1 MIVTATGGAAARNAR
16 KSMSTLL
23 EQATQE
29 MTAAIH
35 AWFDERLKRTDLED
49 AVNRTTL
56 QMGVFNDLLLDYKPG
71 RSTADDI
78 DLGLDDDVRPRTPAR
93 LDDAQV
99 RDLIAPQLTALVQ
112 ARLAPLVDTPMIDY
126 RFSLR
131 GKLQTAQGMLHL
143 NLLDYVNEGK
153 RTTLLERIHTY
164 ITQKL
169 ERGNRPTKKLETFF
183 LTRHLLDPQLFPQ
196 PDIAWTI
203 AQFERIEQLNK
214 SRPQALAEHRGD
226 IIQAVSAWA
235 EQQFLP
241 QFYDVQKS
249 SYRSTEYT
257 LKPDAAP
264 DAQPLAPIDLLLYG
278 AVMILRH
285 EPSYAKSKGL
295 KFLEIAR
302 ELGSE
307 RAVRMLKEGSGTFA
321 ADAIHL
327 KNALLECRANDVFAT
342 ISISIAQEEEGAYAQ
357 ALDFITHL
365 LHNGF
370 PKSYQIKLKSK
381 AKTYLPIKG
390 LAKSD
395 THRFFANA
403 LAYAPLQP
411 QLEAYARAAIEQFE
425 FYADTEGEKNCMPGS
440 YATFGLGLLDARY
453 FPLVQHYM
461 ANVDEEHQCVQDQFT
476 AAYAEQHGVTTDS
489 IAVLAACLRAC
500 TDNAKVKIQAELED
514 VEKLEL
520 FCQQLQGLEGY
531 LVEHMLYPVWGKL
544 EKLAALARKAQGR
557 RKELLLALLERA
569 SKADA

>member
-1 MIVTATGGAAARNAR
+1 MN
-16 KSMSTLL
+16 TLL
-23 EQATQE
+23 EQATAE
-29 MTAAIH
+29 MMAAVE
-35 AWFDERLKRTDLED
+35 AWFVERLKRTDLEA

-56 QMGVFNDLLLDYKPG
+56 QMGIFNDFLLDYIPG
-71 RSTADDI
+71 RTTADDFQLT
-78 DLGLDDDVRPRTPAR
+78 DTDDFAPRTSSR
-93 LDDAQV
+93 LDEAVV
-99 RDLIAPQLTALVQ
+99 RDTIAPQLAAQV
-112 ARLAPLVDTPMIDY
+112 LAKLEKLADTPLIDY
-126 RFSLR
+126 RFSFR
-131 GKLQTAQGMLHL
+131 GKFQTAQGKLHL
-143 NLLDYVNEGK
+143 KLIDYVNEGK
-153 RTTLLERIHTY
+153 RQTLLEHIHTY

-169 ERGNRPTKKLETFF
+169 ERGSRPTKKLETFF
-183 LTRHLLDPQLFPQ
+183 LTRHLLDPYLFPQ

-214 SRPQALAEHRGD
+214 SRPQALAEHRSD

-241 QFYDVQKS
+241 QFYDVQQS
-249 SYRSTEYT
+249 AYCTTEYT
-257 LKPDAAP
+257 LKTGATPNTQAL
-264 DAQPLAPIDLLLYG
+264 QPIDLLLYG

-307 RAVRMLKEGSGTFA
+307 RAVRMLAEGSGSFP
-321 ADAIHL
+321 DGDIHV

-342 ISISIAQEEEGAYAQ
+342 ISISIAREEEDAYAQ
-357 ALDFITHL
+357 ALAFITHL
-365 LHNGF
+365 LQNGF
-370 PKSYQIKLKSK
+370 PKSYRIKLKSK
-381 AKTYLPIKG
+381 VKQYLPLKG

-403 LAYAPLQP
+403 LAYAALQP
-411 QLEAYARAAIEQFE
+411 QLEAYARAAIEEFE
-425 FYADTEGEKNCMPGS
+425 FYADTEGEKNCMPGT

-461 ANVDEEHQCVQDQFT
+461 TNIDEEHQSVQDQFT
-476 AAYAEQHGVTTDS
+476 ATFAEKHGVTTAT

-500 TDNAKVKIQAELED
+500 TDNAKVRIQAELEE

-544 EKLAALARKAQGR
+544 EKLAALARKAQGP
-557 RKELLLALLERA
+557 RKELLLALLAAA